1 VISLQEIPY
10 IHRVYTYI
18 CMVLANFTHRG
29 PGVLLLQVPTP
40 CDTMR
45 VPGILSARKGSNFW
59 HPISYNIIKA
69 ALPCRSFASTLIVAL
84 ELRVY
89 MSQDDKD
96 VLSLVESLQAHLLLC
111 MNCMCMSQD
120 DKDVLSLVESLQAH
134 LLLCMN
140 CVCMSQDD
148 KDVLSSVES
157 SPRILYGAGKAH
169 QSILVW
175 HVKALWSYLKTR
187 TIPFPSRC
195 YYYDRYRS

>member
-1 VISLQEIPY
+1 MISLQEIPY

-111 MNCMCMSQD
+111 MNC
-120 DKDVLSLVESLQAH
+120 
-134 LLLCMN
+134 
-140 CVCMSQDD
+140 VCMSQDD